1 MLSNAQ
7 AIVLSRSQEA
17 CLSALR
23 LGKCSLG
30 RIAMTTAL
38 SIKKT
43 NRALSALE
51 SLGLAERDR
60 SPITEWRV
68 TPRGKTC
75 AFVLD
80 GQESQQEDR
89 HEPSATGRRL
99 LDLLDRPIEGRT
111 VAKTLGLSRQG
122 ALHVLRRLHRQGHVK
137 FADPENPPGGCC
149 APMTTRLSLTWEHER
164 ILSALPGEYA
174 TDAVQ
179 IKRQDATLL
188 KIRLCRATA
197 HCQRWLGRRGWGI

>member
-80 GQESQQEDR
+80 GQERPQED
-89 HEPSATGRRL
+89 SRRAIR
-99 LDLLDRPIEGRT
+99 DRPTIARFAGSTDRGTNCRENTWALSPGRSACSAQASSPGPCEVCGSREPILVG
-111 VAKTLGLSRQG
+111 VA
-122 ALHVLRRLHRQGHVK
+122 RR
-137 FADPENPPGGCC
+137 
-149 APMTTRLSLTWEHER
+149 
-164 ILSALPGEYA
+164 
-174 TDAVQ
+174 
-179 IKRQDATLL
+179 
-188 KIRLCRATA
+188 
-197 HCQRWLGRRGWGI
+197 